1 MKIKILDKTFNVDSK
16 VQNKFI
22 SKSTKNELKE
32 VYITFKLQGQS
43 SYEKFLKMLDD
54 AKDEGIIELDENNN
68 EIACYKVGNT
78 SYAYQGNE
86 EDENTIYNVGLSC
99 EQYEKI
105 DVEKIIVEGLEFDC
119 LNYEEHDYTQ
129 NNALVFVSTLRL
141 SKEQNKEWLLRLKDK
156 KYFEVVRVGI
166 DESPLL
172 MRTGLVINSEHDGYM
187 KKKVNF
193 VESCYDNP
201 KEKRFFD
208 EKYAVQEELAKEIC
222 FRKELVNL
230 LMEKSVIS
238 KSEVEKLD
246 ELVNDKYTDIMRNF
260 YLVDDVDNYN

>member
-1 MKIKILDKTFNVDSK
+1 
-16 VQNKFI
+16 
-22 SKSTKNELKE
+22 
-32 VYITFKLQGQS
+32 
-43 SYEKFLKMLDD
+43 
-54 AKDEGIIELDENNN
+54 
-68 EIACYKVGNT
+68 
-78 SYAYQGNE
+78 
-86 EDENTIYNVGLSC
+86 
-99 EQYEKI
+99 
-105 DVEKIIVEGLEFDC
+105 
-119 LNYEEHDYTQ
+119 
-129 NNALVFVSTLRL
+129 
-141 SKEQNKEWLLRLKDK
+141 
-156 KYFEVVRVGI
+156 
-166 DESPLL
+166 
-172 MRTGLVINSEHDGYM
+172 M

-246 ELVNDKYTDIMRNF
+246 ELANDKYTDIMRNF

>member
-105 DVEKIIVEGLEFDC
+105 DVEKIIVKLEK
-119 LNYEEHDYTQ
+119 
-129 NNALVFVSTLRL
+129 NAYHL
-141 SKEQNKEWLLRLKDK
+141 
-156 KYFEVVRVGI
+156 
-166 DESPLL
+166 P
-172 MRTGLVINSEHDGYM
+172 
-187 KKKVNF
+187 
-193 VESCYDNP
+193 
-201 KEKRFFD
+201 
-208 EKYAVQEELAKEIC
+208 
-222 FRKELVNL
+222 
-230 LMEKSVIS
+230 
-238 KSEVEKLD
+238 
-246 ELVNDKYTDIMRNF
+246 
-260 YLVDDVDNYN
+260 